1 MVSTIEPLEPIVQAV
16 PAPVVRG
23 LQVPVIDVPD
33 PTIDYP
39 IIDVPTQEE
48 FEDAVRNEQQNG
60 IDEGQDTRDIPPPAV
75 PEQPVIDV
83 GGIEIPIPEPA
94 PLVAAGSLAVV
105 TTAVTLGST
114 IAFTQLK
121 TAAEPLIKS
130 LLQKKKKVKIKSVK
144 PVLHFVPNEDGTTQ
158 LIQYNAKGMKVLEG
172 SIEKLEQYLR
182 DQVDIDSLWEYDNK
196 VIIDEE
202 LKKSLTKDGAKRFKR
217 HMVPPKAIAKK
228 LAAKFS
234 I

>member
-1 MVSTIEPLEPIVQAV
+1 MSQERNAEQA
-16 PAPVVRG
+16 P
-23 LQVPVIDVPD
+23 
-33 PTIDYP
+33 
-39 IIDVPTQEE
+39 
-48 FEDAVRNEQQNG
+48 
-60 IDEGQDTRDIPPPAV
+60 DTRDLPETPAV

-83 GGIEIPIPEPA
+83 AGIPIPIPEPG

-130 LLQKKKKVKIKSVK
+130 LLQKKKKIKIKSVK

-158 LIQYNAKGMKVLEG
+158 LIQYGAKGMKVLEG

-202 LKKSLTKDGAKRFKR
+202 LKKQMTKDGAKRFKR

-234 I
+234 F